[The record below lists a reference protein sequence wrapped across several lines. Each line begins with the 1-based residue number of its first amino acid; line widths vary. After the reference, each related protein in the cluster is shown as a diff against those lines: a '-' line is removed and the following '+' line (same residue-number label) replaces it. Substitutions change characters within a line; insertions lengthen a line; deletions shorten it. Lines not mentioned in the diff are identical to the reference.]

1 MFLTGHT
8 HFNSAGFAHQRS
20 LNIAAKLLK
29 ERQKLTK
36 LIFIDLM
43 ENIKRKPD
51 NTLNASVKNE
61 SDKLKSKKA

>member
-1 MFLTGHT
+1 MFHTGHT

-20 LNIAAKLLK
+20 LNIAAQLLK
-29 ERQKLTK
+29 KRQKLTK

-51 NTLNASVKNE
+51 KTLNASVKNK
-61 SDKLKSKKA
+61 SDKLK